1 MAPKVKIK
9 TQGLAGNT
17 YRGADNTRYG
27 AATLIA
33 FCKEK
38 KWKTFKYPLA
48 AFSLSVCWKNETIGD
63 LLQDA
68 KRINNTDLKYPIII
82 DTDGDIADGYHRCMK
97 AILLG
102 KTEIDAIRMEEMPPP
117 DGYEKD

>member
-9 TQGLAGNT
+9 SQGLAGNT
-17 YRGADNTRYG
+17 YGNGKKRWGVS
-27 AATLIA
+27 TLIT
-33 FCKEK
+33 FCKAK
-38 KWKTFKYPLA
+38 KYKTFKFPLA
-48 AFSLSVCWKNETIGD
+48 AFSLSTEWELGTVNE
-63 LLQDA
+63 LLFHT
-68 KRINNTDLKYPIII
+68 KRINNADLKYPIIL
-82 DTDGDIADGYHRCMK
+82 DNEGDIADGYHRCMK